1 MNKIELKKKL
11 KESISLEN
19 LKSKNILHLN
29 LKQEVLNVLK
39 DYYEVDEKSCKLTFK
54 ILKNGEIIFNLNC
67 VIKEK
72 MILL

>member
-72 MILL
+72 